1 MAYPNGMVFDEF
13 RYATGDIDVFRKVGR
28 SWQPWVLV
36 RKSTLPNA
44 GMGLFAARPFAT
56 DELIGRYVGKILG
69 HVKSPAVQDMV
80 ERMSRS
86 VHGDAIVDVN
96 HHQVDGRQPVQS
108 NEAQR
113 RQFGKV
119 ILKQPQWSWPGMY
132 VYIANDA
139 RAVERNNATVTIGG
153 YVKAVRNIPAYNFSM
168 SHRQNAASEICWPYG
183 DRYWNENDIIG
194 TEALPYEVLDSN
206 DRNAVAAKKSVGTR

>member
-80 ERMSRS
+80 ERMSR
-86 VHGDAIVDVN
+86 
-96 HHQVDGRQPVQS
+96 
-108 NEAQR
+108 
-113 RQFGKV
+113 
-119 ILKQPQWSWPGMY
+119 
-132 VYIANDA
+132 
-139 RAVERNNATVTIGG
+139 
-153 YVKAVRNIPAYNFSM
+153 
-168 SHRQNAASEICWPYG
+168 AASTTIKW
-183 DRYWNENDIIG
+183 
-194 TEALPYEVLDSN
+194 T
-206 DRNAVAAKKSVGTR
+206 AVSRCSPTRRSGGSLEKSF